1 MATPS
6 RWLAQLPEGSRD
18 DDVRWLVLERDPD
31 SSGWFLFLCIT
42 PDEVK
47 WDDWRLT
54 KREALDLA
62 KCYGVEP
69 VDWQPSL
76 DDEGLQP

>member
-1 MATPS
+1 
-6 RWLAQLPEGSRD
+6 LAQLPEGSRD
-18 DDVRWLVLERDPD
+18 DGVRWLVLERDPD

-54 KREALDLA
+54 RSKALALA
-62 KCYGVEP
+62 KCYGVEFE
-69 VDWQPSL
+69 DWQPPL
-76 DDEGLQP
+76 EDEDPQR